1 MSCMVHRLDVE
12 VGDRE
17 RKHRDRLE
25 IVRDV
30 LFVATVKTRKTKI
43 MYQTNLSFQ
52 LIEKYLGNLLNGGL
66 VEFCDDSHYLIT
78 DRGKDFLQMYDDYL
92 DRCKRISN
100 DVGEV
105 RKDRMLLEN
114 MCFNNNCS
122 SKKLLN
128 QREVSV

>member
-1 MSCMVHRLDVE
+1 LPVSWESDLNS
-12 VGDRE
+12 RE
-17 RKHRDRLE
+17 KKHRSRLE

-30 LFVATVKTRKTKI
+30 LFVVTVRTRKTRI

-52 LIEKYLGNLLNGGL
+52 LIEKYLGSLVNGGL
-66 VEFCDDSHYLIT
+66 VEFCDGSHYLIT

-92 DRCKRISN
+92 DRCKRIN
-100 DVGEV
+100 DDVGEV
-105 RKDRMLLEN
+105 RKNRVVLEN
-114 MCFNNNCS
+114 MCFNNNCI